1 MNSALISAM
10 ISILYVIIKMA
21 IHYKESPTPN
31 VKDGMLV
38 FVSSMAGL
46 YAVEQ
51 FGQIKPKITE
61 VFTETPSF

>member
-1 MNSALISAM
+1 MNSAIISAM

-21 IHYKESPTPN
+21 VHYKESPTPN
-31 VKDGMLV
+31 VKEGIIV
-38 FVSSMAGL
+38 FMSSMAGL

-51 FGQIKPKITE
+51 FGQIKPKVTE